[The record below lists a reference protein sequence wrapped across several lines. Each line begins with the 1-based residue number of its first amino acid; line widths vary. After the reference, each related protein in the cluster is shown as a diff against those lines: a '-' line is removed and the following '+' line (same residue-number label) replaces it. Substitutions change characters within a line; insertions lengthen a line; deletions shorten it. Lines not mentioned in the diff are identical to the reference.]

1 MNNNIQR
8 ITRGIAEACY
18 ETISV
23 AYDDKSAKKEIMR
36 GGGSNGGILTRLLM
50 PRPMSSIRISQNALD
65 KCIEKNVAPFDYF
78 ILTRDQLRKKYG
90 QFFRSNK
97 KDIEKAKSEGQYLT
111 ADHNIPNKAMLEK
124 MFETYE
130 NDPENCNVQDFI
142 KILNEQSYD
151 LITLEE
157 NKKID
162 NHEFKSS
169 GTKLMRDNLGSK
181 RIEFTDLWLTPQSI
195 IDDFFNLTKINK
207 DECLDPCAS
216 DGRWLDGKGKSI
228 DIIPTSNLVE
238 QKDFLSLTK
247 NDISNNIKYIVGNL
261 PFSLLDEFIEK
272 SLELVDECFFLV
284 NGDTIMKHFPKN
296 IKHIYI
302 FSGLEGNQKD
312 NRSRAEF
319 DVPFLVRSALWTCIV
334 HITKEYQQE
343 WKIEQNLTNEEK
355 RDGYHV
361 ALGKNTYIKS
371 KTIIDDNAR
380 ISRIIVKSKI
390 KWKGGKSIEVD
401 GKKIDLKT
409 FENTGW
415 NSDEK

>member
-18 ETISV
+18 EAISV

-65 KCIEKNVAPFDYF
+65 KCIEHNVAPFDYF
-78 ILTRDQLRKKYG
+78 ILTRDKLKNKYG

-97 KDIEKAKSEGQYLT
+97 KDIEKAKADGQFLT
-111 ADHNIPNKAMLEK
+111 ADHNIPNRAMLEK

-130 NDPENCNVQDFI
+130 KDPENCSVSDFI

-157 NKKID
+157 NKKI
-162 NHEFKSS
+162 NEHKFKSK
-169 GTKLMRDNLGSK
+169 GTKIMRENLGSK
-181 RIEFTDLWLTPQSI
+181 RIEFTDLWLTPKSI
-195 IDDFFNLTKINK
+195 INDFFNITNLNK
-207 DECLDPCAS
+207 SECFDPCAS
-216 DGRWLDGKGKSI
+216 DGRWLGNEGKSI
-228 DIIPTSNLVE
+228 DIIPTSPNVE
-238 QKDFLSLTK
+238 QKDFLTLTK
-247 NDISNNIKYIVGNL
+247 KDIPENIKYIVGNL
-261 PFSLLDEFIEK
+261 PFSLLDEFVEK
-272 SLELVDECFFLV
+272 SLELVDECYFLV
-284 NGDTIMKHFPKN
+284 NGDTIMRHFPKN

-302 FSGLEGNQKD
+302 FSGLEGNQRD

-319 DVPFLVRSALWTCIV
+319 DVPFLVKSALWTCIV
-334 HITKEYQQE
+334 HITKKDQPK
-343 WKIEQNLTNEEK
+343 WTIEQNLTNEEK

-371 KTIIDDNAR
+371 EKLIDQDPR
-380 ISRIIVKSKI
+380 ISRIQVKSEI
-390 KWKGGKSIEVD
+390 NWKGGKSIEVD

-409 FENTGW
+409 FSNVGW
-415 NSDEK
+415 NEAE